1 MSSRNPVAH
10 GVFKDVQEAE
20 HYDRESRLWMRNV
33 VEDFASAAERWGVA
47 SGKVLDIGSGSGL
60 VSIKFAR
67 MLHGV
72 QVTGLDLSDPVL
84 EMARNNA
91 ESSGLADR
99 VSFEKG
105 DAEGLPFEDATFDM
119 VISLSTLHLLDN
131 PVRMLDDIQRVIK
144 PGGKF
149 YIRDYRRTWMA
160 AFSIHIRACYT
171 PSELKSLLSQSKLQD
186 WRVRGGLFW
195 LSVFS
200 ADRSSKPGSR
210 SAKGEIAARR

>member
-1 MSSRNPVAH
+1 M
-10 GVFKDVQEAE
+10 QE
-20 HYDRESRLWMRNV
+20 R
-33 VEDFASAAERWGVA
+33 
-47 SGKVLDIGSGSGL
+47 SGL

-67 MLHGV
+67 MLPGV

-91 ESSGLADR
+91 EMSGLADR

-105 DAEGLPFEDATFDM
+105 DAEDLPFEDATFDM

-131 PVRMLDDIQRVIK
+131 PVRMLKDIQRVIK

-160 AFSIHIRACYT
+160 ALSPHIRACYT
-171 PSELKSLLSQSKLQD
+171 PAELESLLGQSKLQD

-195 LSVFS
+195 LSVLS
-200 ADRSSKPGSR
+200 AG
-210 SAKGEIAARR
+210 